1 LDRALVNWTDAPA
14 DRLFSSKVRISM
26 RTHLYRGVLAL
37 VVALVFSAPA
47 FAQGIVKGKV
57 VDDKNQ
63 PVADAKVTIAG
74 TARNAETKTNNKGE
88 YVQVGL
94 QSGSYTVTVTKDK
107 VGTAAQK
114 INVTQGT
121 PAEANF
127 TLSPQ
132 SQGGLSADQKLVQEA
147 AGSAIEAL
155 RAGRDDE
162 AIAKLNDVIVK
173 LPTCSDCYY
182 NLGLAYTHKQQ
193 WPEAEAALKKAIEMK
208 PTNPDP
214 YNGLANVY
222 NAQKK
227 FDDAL
232 AMNQKASELSATTGG
247 AGGGGNAESI
257 YNNGVVLF
265 NAGKY
270 ADAKAQFDAA
280 TKADPTNANAF
291 YQLGMT
297 SLNLGQIPEAIAAL
311 QAFLK
316 VAPPT
321 HPKVAEVQASLPA
334 LQQML
339 PK

>member
-1 LDRALVNWTDAPA
+1 
-14 DRLFSSKVRISM
+14 M
-26 RTHLYRGVLAL
+26 RSHLYRGVLAL

-47 FAQGIVKGKV
+47 FAQGKV
-57 VDDKNQ
+57 VDEKNQ
-63 PVADAKVTIAG
+63 PVADAKVVIAG
-74 TARNAETKTNNKGE
+74 PARNAETKTNNKGE

-94 QSGSYTVTVTKDK
+94 QSGAYTVTATKDK
-107 VGTAAQK
+107 LIATAK
-114 INVTQGT
+114 VNVSQGT
-121 PAEANF
+121 PAEANM
-127 TLSPQ
+127 TLQPAATVGMSPE
-132 SQGGLSADQKLVQEA
+132 QKAVQEA
-147 AGSAIEAL
+147 AASAIDAL

-162 AIAKLNDVIVK
+162 AITKLNDVVGK

-193 WPEAEAALKKAIEMK
+193 WPEAEAALKKSIELK

-222 NAQKK
+222 NAQKR
-227 FDDAL
+227 FDEAL
-232 AMNQKASELSATTGG
+232 AMNAKATELSGTTGG
-247 AGGGGNAESI
+247 AGGGNAESM
-257 YNNGVVLF
+257 YNQGVVLF

-270 ADAKAQFDAA
+270 ADAKVQFDAA

-297 SLNLGQIPEAIAAL
+297 SLNLGQIPDAVAAL
-311 QAFLK
+311 QAFIKL
-316 VAPPT
+316 APND
-321 HPKVAEVQASLPA
+321 PKAAQVQSSLPA

>member
-1 LDRALVNWTDAPA
+1 
-14 DRLFSSKVRISM
+14 M

-37 VVALVFSAPA
+37 AVALVFSAPA

-63 PVADAKVTIAG
+63 PVADAKVVIAG
-74 TARNAETKTNNKGE
+74 PARNAETKTNNKGE

-107 VGTAAQK
+107 LIATTKV
-114 INVTQGT
+114 NVTQGT
-121 PAEANF
+121 PAEANM
-127 TLSPQ
+127 TLVPAATA
-132 SQGGLSADQKLVQEA
+132 GLSAEQKAVQEA
-147 AGSAIEAL
+147 AGAAIEAL

-162 AIAKLNDVIVK
+162 AIEKLNDVVSK

-193 WPEAEAALKKAIEMK
+193 WPEAEAALKKSIELK

-247 AGGGGNAESI
+247 AGGGNAESI
-257 YNNGVVLF
+257 YNQGVVLF

-270 ADAKAQFDAA
+270 ADAKVQFENA
-280 TKADPTNANAF
+280 TKADPSNSNAF

-297 SLNLGQIPEAIAAL
+297 SLNLGQIPEAVAAL
-311 QAFLK
+311 EAFMKL
-316 VAPPT
+316 APND
-321 HPKVAEVQASLPA
+321 PKAAQVQGSLPA
-334 LQQML
+334 LRQML

>member
-1 LDRALVNWTDAPA
+1 
-14 DRLFSSKVRISM
+14 M

-37 VVALVFSAPA
+37 AVALVFSAPA

-57 VDDKNQ
+57 VDDKGQ
-63 PVADAKVTIAG
+63 PVADAKVSIKG
-74 TARNAETKTNNKGE
+74 PARNAETKTNNKGE

-94 QSGSYTVTVTKDK
+94 QSGAYTVTVVKDK
-107 VGTAAQK
+107 VGQAAQQ
-114 INVTQGT
+114 VTVSQGT

-127 TLSPQ
+127 TLTATSGMSPE
-132 SQGGLSADQKLVQEA
+132 QKAVQEA
-147 AGSAIEAL
+147 ASSAIEAL

-162 AIAKLNDVIVK
+162 AITKLNDVVTK

-182 NLGLAYTHKQQ
+182 NLGLAYSHKQQ
-193 WPEAEAALKKAIEMK
+193 WDAAEAAMKKAIELK

-227 FDDAL
+227 FDEAL
-232 AMNQKASELSATTGG
+232 AMNQKATELAGSTAG
-247 AGGGGNAESI
+247 AGGGGGAEAV
-257 YNNGVVLF
+257 YNQGVVLF

-270 ADAKAQFDAA
+270 AEAATQFESA
-280 TKADPTNANAF
+280 TKADPNNANAF

-297 SLNLGQIPEAIAAL
+297 NLNLGKIPEAVSAL
-311 QAFLK
+311 ETFLK
-316 VAPPT
+316 LAPDD
-321 HPKVAEVQASLPA
+321 PKAAQVKGSLPA

-339 PK
+339 KK

>member
-1 LDRALVNWTDAPA
+1 
-14 DRLFSSKVRISM
+14 M

-37 VVALVFSAPA
+37 AVALLFSAPA

-74 TARNAETKTNNKGE
+74 PARNAETKTNNKGE
-88 YVQVGL
+88 FVQVGL
-94 QSGSYTVTVTKDK
+94 QSGRYTVTVSKDK
-107 VGTAAQK
+107 VGQAAQQV
-114 INVTQGT
+114 NVSQGT

-127 TLSPQ
+127 TLTPTSGMSPE
-132 SQGGLSADQKLVQEA
+132 QKAVQEA
-147 AGSAIEAL
+147 AAAAIDAL

-162 AIAKLNDVIVK
+162 AITKLNDVVSK

-193 WPEAEAALKKAIEMK
+193 WAEAEAALKKSIELK

-222 NAQKK
+222 NAQKR
-227 FDDAL
+227 FDEAL
-232 AMNQKASELSATTGG
+232 AMNQKATELAGSTAG
-247 AGGGGNAESI
+247 AGGSGGEAI
-257 YNNGVVLF
+257 YNQGVVLF

-270 ADAKAQFDAA
+270 AEAKTQFENA
-280 TKADPTNANAF
+280 TKADANNANAW

-297 SLNLGQIPEAIAAL
+297 NLNLGQIPEAVTAL
-311 QAFLK
+311 ETFLK
-316 VAPPT
+316 LAPND
-321 HPKVAEVQASLPA
+321 PKAAQVQGSLPA
-334 LQQML
+334 LQQMI
-339 PK
+339 KK

>member
-1 LDRALVNWTDAPA
+1 
-14 DRLFSSKVRISM
+14 M
-26 RTHLYRGVLAL
+26 RSHLYRGVLAI

-63 PVADAKVTIAG
+63 PVADAKVVIAG
-74 TARNAETKTNNKGE
+74 PARNAETKTNNKGE

-94 QSGSYTVTVTKDK
+94 QSGAYTVTVTKDK
-107 VGTAAQK
+107 LIATAK
-114 INVTQGT
+114 VNVSQGT
-121 PAEANF
+121 PAEANM
-127 TLSPQ
+127 TLQPAATVGMSPE
-132 SQGGLSADQKLVQEA
+132 QKAVQEA
-147 AGSAIEAL
+147 AASAIDAL

-162 AIAKLNDVIVK
+162 AITKLNDVVSK

-193 WPEAEAALKKAIEMK
+193 WPEAEAALKKSIELK

-232 AMNQKASELSATTGG
+232 AMNQKASELSASTAG

-257 YNNGVVLF
+257 YNQGVVLF

-270 ADAKAQFDAA
+270 AEAKVQFEAA
-280 TKADPTNANAF
+280 TKADPNNANAF

-297 SLNLGQIPEAIAAL
+297 SLNLGQIPDAVAAL
-311 QAFLK
+311 ETFMKL
-316 VAPPT
+316 APT
-321 HPKVAEVQASLPA
+321 DPKAAQVQGSLPA
-334 LQQML
+334 LRQML

>member
-1 LDRALVNWTDAPA
+1 
-14 DRLFSSKVRISM
+14 M
-26 RTHLYRGVLAL
+26 RSHLYRGVLAI

-57 VDDKNQ
+57 VDEKNQ
-63 PVADAKVTIAG
+63 PVADAKVVIAG
-74 TARNAETKTNNKGE
+74 PARNAETKTNNKGE

-94 QSGSYTVTVTKDK
+94 QSGAYTVTVTKDK
-107 VGTAAQK
+107 LIATSKV
-114 INVTQGT
+114 NVSQGT
-121 PAEANF
+121 PAEANM
-127 TLSPQ
+127 TLQPAATAGMSPE
-132 SQGGLSADQKLVQEA
+132 QKAVQEA
-147 AGSAIEAL
+147 AASAIDAL

-162 AIAKLNDVIVK
+162 AIAMFNDVVGK

-193 WPEAEAALKKAIEMK
+193 WPEAEAALKKSIELK

-232 AMNQKASELSATTGG
+232 AMNQKATELSGSTAG

-257 YNNGVVLF
+257 YNQGVVLF

-270 ADAKAQFDAA
+270 AEAKVQFEAA

-297 SLNLGQIPEAIAAL
+297 SLNLGQIPDAVAAL
-311 QAFLK
+311 ETFMKL
-316 VAPPT
+316 APT
-321 HPKVAEVQASLPA
+321 DPKAAQVQGSLPA
-334 LQQML
+334 LRQML

>member
-1 LDRALVNWTDAPA
+1 
-14 DRLFSSKVRISM
+14 M

-37 VVALVFSAPA
+37 VVALVFTAPA

-57 VDDKNQ
+57 VDEKNQ
-63 PVADAKVTIAG
+63 PVADAKVTIQGA
-74 TARNAETKTNNKGE
+74 ARNAETKTNGKGE

-94 QSGSYTVTVTKDK
+94 QSGSYTITVTKDK
-107 VGTAAQK
+107 VGASSAK
-114 INVTQGT
+114 VNVTQGT
-121 PAEANF
+121 PAESNF
-127 TLSPQ
+127 TLSPT
-132 SQGGLSADQKLVQEA
+132 SGISPEQKAVQEA
-147 AGSAIEAL
+147 AASAIEAL

-162 AIAKLNDVIVK
+162 AIQKLNDVLLK
-173 LPTCSDCYY
+173 LPSCSDCYY

-193 WPEAEAALKKAIEMK
+193 WPEAEASLKKSIELK
-208 PTNPDP
+208 PTSPDP

-232 AMNQKASELSATTGG
+232 AMNAKASELSTSTGG
-247 AGGGGNAESI
+247 TGGGGAEAS
-257 YNNGVVLF
+257 YNQGVVLF

-270 ADAKAQFDAA
+270 ADAKVQFDVAS
-280 TKADPTNANAF
+280 KADPNNANAF

-297 SLNLGQIPEAIAAL
+297 SLNLGQIPDAVNAL

-316 VAPPT
+316 VAPAD
-321 HPKVAEVQASLPA
+321 HPKAGEVKASLPA
-334 LQQML
+334 LQQMM

>member
-1 LDRALVNWTDAPA
+1 
-14 DRLFSSKVRISM
+14 M
-26 RTHLYRGVLAL
+26 RSHLYRGVLAFA
-37 VVALVFSAPA
+37 VALVFSAPA

-63 PVADAKVTIAG
+63 PVADAKVTITG
-74 TARNAETKTNNKGE
+74 PARNAETKTNNKGE

-94 QSGSYTVTVTKDK
+94 QSGSYTITVTKDK
-107 VGTAAQK
+107 LIATTKV
-114 INVTQGT
+114 NVTQGT
-121 PAEANF
+121 PAEANM
-127 TLSPQ
+127 TLVPAATA
-132 SQGGLSADQKLVQEA
+132 GLSAEQKAVQEA
-147 AGSAIEAL
+147 AGAAIEAL

-162 AIAKLNDVIVK
+162 AIEKLNDVVSK
-173 LPTCSDCYY
+173 LPTCSDCHY

-193 WPEAEAALKKAIEMK
+193 WPEAEAALKKSIELK

-232 AMNQKASELSATTGG
+232 AMNQKASELSASTAG
-247 AGGGGNAESI
+247 AGGGANAESI
-257 YNNGVVLF
+257 YNQGVVLF

-270 ADAKAQFDAA
+270 ADAKTQFEAA
-280 TKADPTNANAF
+280 TKADPSNANAF

-297 SLNLGQIPEAIAAL
+297 SLNLGQIPEAVAAL
-311 QAFLK
+311 EAFMKL
-316 VAPPT
+316 APND
-321 HPKVAEVQASLPA
+321 PKAAQVSGSLPA
-334 LQQML
+334 LRQML

>member
-1 LDRALVNWTDAPA
+1 
-14 DRLFSSKVRISM
+14 M
-26 RTHLYRGVLAL
+26 RTHMFRGVLAL

-57 VDDKNQ
+57 VDEKNQ
-63 PVADAKVTIAG
+63 PVTDAKVTIQG

-94 QSGSYTVTVTKDK
+94 QSGAYTITVTKDQLVATSK
-107 VGTAAQK
+107 V
-114 INVTQGT
+114 NVTQGT
-121 PAEANF
+121 PAEANL
-127 TLSPQ
+127 TLVPAATAGLSPEQ
-132 SQGGLSADQKLVQEA
+132 RQLQEA
-147 AGSAIEAL
+147 AASAIEAL

-162 AIAKLNDVIVK
+162 AITKLNDVIGK
-173 LPTCSDCYY
+173 LPSCSDCYY

-193 WPEAEAALKKAIEMK
+193 YAEAETALKKSIELK
-208 PTNPDP
+208 PTSPDP

-232 AMNQKASELSATTGG
+232 AMNAKATELAGSTGG
-247 AGGGGNAESI
+247 AGGGGAEAM
-257 YNNGVVLF
+257 YNQGVVLF

-270 ADAKAQFDAA
+270 AEAKTQFESA
-280 TKADPTNANAF
+280 TKADPNNANAF

-297 SLNLGQIPEAIAAL
+297 SLNLGQIPEAVSAL
-311 QAFLK
+311 ETFLK
-316 VAPPT
+316 LAPNDS
-321 HPKVAEVQASLPA
+321 KAAQVQGSLPA
-334 LQQML
+334 LKQML

>member
-1 LDRALVNWTDAPA
+1 
-14 DRLFSSKVRISM
+14 M
-26 RTHLYRGVLAL
+26 RTHLSRGVLAL
-37 VVALVFSAPA
+37 VVALVCTAPA

-57 VDDKNQ
+57 VDEKNQ
-63 PVADAKVTIAG
+63 PVTDAKVAIQG

-94 QSGSYTVTVTKDK
+94 QSGPYTITVTKDK
-107 VGTAAQK
+107 LVATQK
-114 INVTQGT
+114 VNVTQGT
-121 PAEANF
+121 PAEANL
-127 TLSPQ
+127 TLVPQAVAGMSPE
-132 SQGGLSADQKLVQEA
+132 QKAVQEA
-147 AGSAIEAL
+147 AASAIDAL

-162 AIAKLNDVIVK
+162 AILKLNDVIGK

-193 WPEAEAALKKAIEMK
+193 WAEAETALKKSIEIK
-208 PTNPDP
+208 PTSPDP

-232 AMNQKASELSATTGG
+232 AMNTKATELSASTGG
-247 AGGGGNAESI
+247 AGGGSAESM
-257 YNNGVVLF
+257 YNQGVVLF

-270 ADAKAQFDAA
+270 ADAKTQFDSA
-280 TKADPTNANAF
+280 TKADPNNANAF

-297 SLNLGQIPEAIAAL
+297 ALNLGQIPDAVNAL

-316 VAPPT
+316 VAPAD
-321 HPKVAEVQASLPA
+321 HPKAAEVKGSLPA
-334 LQQML
+334 IQQML

>member
-1 LDRALVNWTDAPA
+1 
-14 DRLFSSKVRISM
+14 M

-37 VVALVFSAPA
+37 LVALVFSAPA

-57 VDDKNQ
+57 VDEKNQ
-63 PVADAKVTIAG
+63 PVADAKVTIQG

-94 QSGSYTVTVTKDK
+94 QSGAYTITVTKDK
-107 VGTAAQK
+107 VGSQQTK
-114 INVTQGT
+114 VNVTQGT
-121 PAEANF
+121 PTEANF

-132 SQGGLSADQKLVQEA
+132 SGMSQEQKDVQAA
-147 AGSAIEAL
+147 AGAAIEAL

-162 AIAKLNDVIVK
+162 AITKLNDVIVK

-193 WPEAEAALKKAIEMK
+193 WPEAEAALKKSIELK

-247 AGGGGNAESI
+247 AGGGSAESI
-257 YNNGVVLF
+257 YNQGVVLF

-270 ADAKAQFDAA
+270 AEAKVQFEAA
-280 TKADPTNANAF
+280 TKADPNNANAF
-291 YQLGMT
+291 YQLGMA
-297 SLNLGQIPEAIAAL
+297 SLNLGEIPGAVAAL
-311 QAFLK
+311 QTFVKL
-316 VAPPT
+316 APND
-321 HPKVAEVQASLPA
+321 PKAVQVQGSLPA

>member
-1 LDRALVNWTDAPA
+1 
-14 DRLFSSKVRISM
+14 M

-37 VVALVFSAPA
+37 VAALVFSGSA

-57 VDDKNQ
+57 VDEKNQ
-63 PVADAKVTIAG
+63 PVADAKVTISG
-74 TARNAETKTNNKGE
+74 PARNAETKTNNKGE
-88 YVQVGL
+88 FVQVGL
-94 QSGSYTVTVTKDK
+94 QSGPYTITVTKDK
-107 VGTAAQK
+107 VGTQSAK
-114 INVTQGT
+114 VTVSQGT
-121 PAEANF
+121 PTEQNF
-127 TLSPQ
+127 TL
-132 SQGGLSADQKLVQEA
+132 GAATGLSPEQKLVQEA

-162 AIAKLNDVIVK
+162 AITKLNDVIVK

-193 WPEAEAALKKAIEMK
+193 WTEAEAALQKAIELK

-227 FDDAL
+227 FDQAL

-247 AGGGGNAESI
+247 AGGGNAEAI
-257 YNNGVVLF
+257 YNQGVVLF

-270 ADAKAQFDAA
+270 AEAKVQFEAA
-280 TKADPTNANAF
+280 TKADPNNANAY

-297 SLNLGQIPEAIAAL
+297 SLNLGQIPDAVSAL
-311 QAFLK
+311 QTFVKL
-316 VAPPT
+316 APND
-321 HPKVAEVQASLPA
+321 PKAAQVQGSLPA